1 MDEQSKR
8 TQTSRPKKKKSVT
21 KIVLSIVLGLILLIT
36 AAGGYVVWRVYSD
49 VRNTTEEMYEP
60 VEEQEQHESRLKKPV
75 IVDDG
80 EDPFSVLIMGV
91 DTGDFEREYTG
102 RSDTMMLVT
111 MNPNTEKTSIVSIPR
126 DTYTEIV
133 GRNEK
138 DKINHAY
145 AFGGT
150 SMAVNS
156 VQNLFDVPVDY
167 YVSVNME
174 SMQQIVDAIGGITIT
189 PPISFSHSG
198 IDFLKGEEMQMN
210 GEEALAY
217 SRMRYD
223 DPEGDYGRQHRQRQV
238 IEATMKKIASLN
250 SVRNYSSILESM
262 SSSMK
267 TNMSFDDM
275 VDMFNKYRG
284 AVDEIEQLQLSGSGT
299 MMGGIYYE
307 IIPDEEIERVQ
318 DHLKNELEI

>member
-8 TQTSRPKKKKSVT
+8 SESSRPKKKKSVL
-21 KIVLSIVLGLILLIT
+21 KIVLLIILGLLIVVT
-36 AAGGYVVWRVYSD
+36 GIGGYVIWRVYDD
-49 VRNTTEEMYEP
+49 VKSTTEVMYEP
-60 VEEQEQHESRLKKPV
+60 VEEQEPHESRLNKPLV
-75 IVDDG
+75 VDDG

-91 DTGDFEREYTG
+91 DTGDFDREYTG

-138 DKINHAY
+138 DKLNHTY

-150 SMAVNS
+150 SMAMNT
-156 VQNLFDVPVDY
+156 VQNLFDIPVDY
-167 YVSVNME
+167 YLSVNME
-174 SMQQIVDAIGGITIT
+174 GMQTIVDAIGGITIT
-189 PPISFSHSG
+189 PPLSFEHSG
-198 IDFLKGEEMQMN
+198 NTFVEGQKTQMN
-210 GEEALAY
+210 GDQALSY

-223 DPEGDYGRQHRQRQV
+223 DPEGDYGRQYRQRQV
-238 IEATMKKIASLN
+238 IEATMKQIASLD
-250 SVRNYSSILESM
+250 SVRNYSSVLESM

-284 AVDEIEQLQLSGSGT
+284 AASEVEQVQLSGSGT
-299 MMGGIYYE
+299 IIDDIYYE
-307 IIPDEEIERVQ
+307 IIPDEEIKRVQ
-318 DHLKNELEI
+318 QHLQDELEL

>member
-8 TQTSRPKKKKSVT
+8 TQRNSPKKKQSVT
-21 KIVLSIVLGLILLIT
+21 KIVLSIVLGLVLLIT

-150 SMAVNS
+150 SMAVNT

-189 PPISFSHSG
+189 PPLTFSHSG
-198 IDFLKGEEMQMN
+198 HDFVEGKETQMN
-210 GEEALAY
+210 GEEALSY

-250 SVRNYSSILESM
+250 SVRNYSSILKSM

-284 AVDEIEQLQLSGSGT
+284 AVDEVEQIQLSGSGT
-299 MMGGIYYE
+299 MMDGIYYE
-307 IIPDEEIERVQ
+307 IIPDEEIDRVR
-318 DHLKNELEI
+318 DHLQDELEI